1 MSTFIKWTG
10 TDEEGTFSHVGKLI
24 KKGDGYI
31 KMQLL
36 TGGMVELDNDDGSFV
51 EIEKPVEWDI
61 KVKQEAA
68 DELRAQIKVQKEK
81 VQRPVQQKAGT
92 KKEQAA
98 AIYREANGD
107 KTTVLRRFIDELSMT
122 SAGAMTY
129 FYNCRK
135 SA

>member
-1 MSTFIKWTG
+1 MSEFIKWTG

-36 TGGMVELDNDDGSFV
+36 TGGMVELDDNDGSFV
-51 EIEKPVEWDI
+51 TIDKPAEWDVKVKTEAAAEEQITKVQTKKPV
-61 KVKQEAA
+61 
-68 DELRAQIKVQKEK
+68 R
-81 VQRPVQQKAGT
+81 QQKRSGT
-92 KKEQAA
+92 KKELAI

-107 KTTVLRRFIDELSMT
+107 KATVLRRFIDELSMT

-129 FYNCRK
+129 FYNCK
-135 SA
+135 KAA